1 MPVSPSPISCTFD
14 QTAAYHQ
21 QLAPDIAAG
30 KVLWG
35 DLIPGGAHCSY
46 IIRKGTTLRFIDRQ
60 VGANLSLLI
69 YRAEDRLERLNL
81 PDTLK
86 AQHTAYLTQGN
97 VLYSDMGRVLASVT
111 RDTAGW
117 HDPLCGTSSAES
129 SARKYGQQRY
139 QEHRNAMVRNGR
151 DSLLVELGKWG
162 LGLRDL
168 VPPLN
173 LFSKVTVNTDGG
185 FAFIPPTYAPG
196 AFVELRFEMDVLL
209 ALSAAHHPLD
219 PSSHYQPKEVGLIAW
234 KSDPVA
240 ADDLCRMSCP
250 ENQRGFLNTELFYR

>member
-1 MPVSPSPISCTFD
+1 MSSINPFD
-14 QTAAYHQ
+14 KTAAYHQ
-21 QLAPDIAAG
+21 QLAPDIAAE

-46 IIRKGTTLRFIDRQ
+46 LIRKGTTLRFIDVQ
-60 VGANLSLLI
+60 GGANVSLLM
-69 YRAEDRLERLNL
+69 YRADDRLERLNL

-86 AQHTAYLTQGN
+86 AQHTAYLTQGH

-129 SARKYGQQRY
+129 LAKKYGEQRY

-151 DSLLVELGKWG
+151 DSLIVELGKWG
-162 LGLRDL
+162 LGIRDL

-173 LFSKVTVNTDGG
+173 LFSKIIVNADGK
-185 FAFIPPTYAPG
+185 FTFVPPDYAPG
-196 AFVELRFEMDVLL
+196 AYLELRFEMDVLL
-209 ALSAAHHPLD
+209 ALSAAPHPLD
-219 PSSHYQPKEVGLIAW
+219 PSPRYQPPEVGLLAW
-234 KSDPVA
+234 KSAPVT
-240 ADDLCRMSCP
+240 ADDQCRMSCP